1 MGSGNSVKDK
11 QVMKPEML
19 EEERKK
25 RQRLD
30 QQVRKMQRS
39 LRVTATAHYISSEH
53 YRKWNHRLQYTSYLT
68 GVLGTTGTVSSTLAW
83 KMIVAKYPRLALI
96 LGSASATSVVFT
108 FIANFRLPNSPANLH
123 QLHFK
128 SGIECQYLE
137 KRVQFFAESDVWNS
151 SVPWTTLASNYEN
164 LLKTK
169 KEVNSRIQ
177 TEEWAY
183 RAALEKIENRE
194 KEKRE
199 KENEF

>member
-1 MGSGNSVKDK
+1 
-11 QVMKPEML
+11 ML

-25 RQRLD
+25 RQRLA
-30 QQVRKMQRS
+30 QQVRKVQWS
-39 LRVTATAHYISSEH
+39 LRVTATAHYISSRH
-53 YRKWNHRLQYTSYLT
+53 YRNWDHRLQYTSYFT

-96 LGSASATSVVFT
+96 LGSASAASVVFT
-108 FIANFRLPNSPANLH
+108 FIVNYPLPNSPANLH
-123 QLHFK
+123 QLHFT
-128 SGIECQYLE
+128 SGIECQHLE

-164 LLKTK
+164 LLKGK

-183 RAALEKIENRE
+183 RAALKKIENMG
-194 KEKRE
+194 KEKRQ

>member
-1 MGSGNSVKDK
+1 MGSVSSVEDK
-11 QVMKPEML
+11 QEIKPEML

-39 LRVTATAHYISSEH
+39 LRVTATAHYISSGR
-53 YRKWNHRLQYTSYLT
+53 YRNWDHRLQYTSYFT

-96 LGSASATSVVFT
+96 LGSASAASVVFT
-108 FIANFRLPNSPANLH
+108 FIVNYPLPNSPANLH
-123 QLHFK
+123 QLHFT

-164 LLKTK
+164 LLKEK

-183 RAALEKIENRE
+183 HAALKKIENRE
-194 KEKRE
+194 KEKRQ